1 MRTVANQSG
10 SWMQWRTWVSST
22 MRNPAI
28 SASWLVCFGP
38 LTFSGTQ
45 TKGNLNNVIFFI
57 CYRNLTGS
65 IALENEKQNFR
76 GIVLSQ
82 ICFRHHQKLSLNY
95 QTRPDPKFLAVVNV
109 TKLLCLDLSSSSLQ
123 KSHWRTAVLEYTTGP
138 VLAGKKQYIFLR
150 NGYRYNSM
158 DIVVGSDSTF
168 KAGLLCHLEG
178 KILRY
183 LLKMDCKF

>member
-1 MRTVANQSG
+1 
-10 SWMQWRTWVSST
+10 
-22 MRNPAI
+22 
-28 SASWLVCFGP
+28 
-38 LTFSGTQ
+38 
-45 TKGNLNNVIFFI
+45 
-57 CYRNLTGS
+57 
-65 IALENEKQNFR
+65 
-76 GIVLSQ
+76 LSQ

-168 KAGLLCHLEG
+168 KAGLRCHLEG

-183 LLKMDCKF
+183 LLKMDCKFYHCLCCLFSPLNLWLINRVIMKRQTRSTPDTDIEYDLYLQLNDVDP